1 MAQQFKSLSDNDA
14 YSKHSYKFSGAL
26 AKSIIKNHIY
36 LFFFHLGVLGPLAVT
51 IRINIGQ

>member
-14 YSKHSYKFSGAL
+14 SSKHSYKFSGVL
-26 AKSIIKNHIY
+26 AKSVIKNHVY

-51 IRINIGQ
+51 IRINIEL